1 MRTNFEQFLFD
12 DFEWL
17 LQLWR
22 KETNNSFLKEKS
34 EYIYDSKAFRKWYHE
49 NNLQIEREIQLNSIL
64 K

>member
-34 EYIYDSKAFRKWYHE
+34 EYIYDSKAFRKQFT
-49 NNLQIEREIQLNSIL
+49 NRKRNTTKFNI
-64 K
+64 